1 MWCQSQCACCARLP
15 ARESPSDS
23 GGILRDAARASLRF
37 PGSSNLR
44 ERGECARTS
53 AILAIG
59 RGVFHSAFP
68 HFLRAIPA
76 VDSTAVSDSIPP
88 RRPGF
93 PYMRFARNEALSHAA
108 SLTQSGMAAADP
120 ARFAELHGL
129 DLAWGGASALPA
141 LTADFARRFR
151 VRPEQVFLTPGATGA
166 MSVLAAALFGPGNR
180 VAVEVPSY
188 EPLRVLPRREGAT
201 VVEVPR
207 TLERGWRVDLPAVAA
222 ALAGPGR
229 GHVFL
234 SSPHN
239 PSGTRTSP
247 ADLAALAELAA
258 ARGGYLVCNEIYEE
272 FVPAAEAFHAA
283 RDLRHGI
290 SLGSLTKAYGLGAL
304 RLGWVVLGEAALA
317 LREDLL
323 DACYL
328 QFVDLPTSSLQA
340 GRIAL
345 REREALLEPYR
356 RVLAESRPLLERW
369 LAAEPRVEARVPEHG
384 IITCAR
390 VRGVLD
396 TAALAR
402 HLATTEGLGVVPGE
416 HFGAPGHLRL
426 GYGMDPGALAD
437 ALGRLSRGLRSHS
450 GA

>member
-1 MWCQSQCACCARLP
+1 M
-15 ARESPSDS
+15 
-23 GGILRDAARASLRF
+23 
-37 PGSSNLR
+37 
-44 ERGECARTS
+44 
-53 AILAIG
+53 
-59 RGVFHSAFP
+59 FHSAFP

-76 VDSTAVSDSIPP
+76 TDSTAVSDLTPP

-93 PYMRFARNEALSHAA
+93 PYMRFARNEALAHVA

-120 ARFAELHGL
+120 AHFAALAGL
-129 DLAWGGASALPA
+129 DLEWGGTSALPTLA
-141 LTADFARRFR
+141 SELAQRFG
-151 VRPEQVFLTPGATGA
+151 VRPEQVFLTPGTTGA
-166 MSVLAAALFGPGNR
+166 MSVVAAALFGPGNR

-201 VVEVPR
+201 VVEVRR
-207 TLERGWRVDLPAVAA
+207 TLEQGWRVDLPAVAA

-239 PSGTRTSP
+239 PSGMRTSP

-272 FVPAAEAFHAA
+272 FVPAAQAFHAA

-304 RLGWVVLGEAALA
+304 RLGWVVVGEAAQA
-317 LREDLL
+317 EREALL

-328 QFVDLPTSSLQA
+328 QYIDLPTSSLRA

-345 REREALLEPYR
+345 RERASLLAPYR
-356 RVLAESRPLLERW
+356 RVLAENRPLLERW
-369 LAAEPRVEARVPEHG
+369 LETEPRIEALVPEHG
-384 IITCAR
+384 IIACAR

-402 HLATTEGLGVVPGE
+402 HLAATADLGVVPGE

-426 GYGMDPGALAD
+426 GYGMAPGALAE
-437 ALGRLSRGLRSHS
+437 ALERLSRGLRSYS